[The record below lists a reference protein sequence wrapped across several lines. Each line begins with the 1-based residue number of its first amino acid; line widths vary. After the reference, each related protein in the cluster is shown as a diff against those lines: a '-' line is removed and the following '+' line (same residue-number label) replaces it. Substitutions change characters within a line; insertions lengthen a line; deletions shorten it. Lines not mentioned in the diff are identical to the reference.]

1 MQDSKT
7 TCNDSVKNEPK
18 PARNNRIHRR
28 FTNDNAYQEPLE
40 TISSDVKDIDWKSY
54 EEESNEFWSKN
65 TEKVSKE
72 LDLLS
77 NAPKPKR
84 DAKKEVKGN
93 IFSLLKPTPLNDK
106 KSTTNQNEEDIKSM
120 LHNKLEK
127 HELGCPNESKS
138 FLMLR
143 QIYQN
148 KQLDGLWDLFE
159 KCNGDVNWAIDILL
173 KDDSCVDTQMT
184 TNDNYIENFFNCNC
198 DESNLNKVSLKI
210 DKTNEDKESSPPEK
224 IPRYKSKKE
233 KIILSQEMLEAKR
246 AIEQQIVL
254 GEEHY
259 SDGIKKIR
267 NFRHGIESNGQNSIQ
282 QDIEVSKEENTSK
295 DHDDRDISPDIE
307 YEDMIEIDL
316 GTELIKQL
324 ESTFN
329 TESRPKYSL
338 DDFKTNIFMPK
349 SLAKQLY
356 ALWMESLYN
365 QIEEQKQ
372 KGIKEDEEFAHF
384 LQNSL
389 MSLKHSNRT
398 ENFKD
403 IMDMDLAWSL
413 YKSDSQNWK
422 NSTPTDLASHLTRLK
437 LYELFPN
444 IEKDTLLEILNA
456 HNNKF
461 SDTVE
466 VLKDTLKENLDQDI
480 QMKEINLLKEVKDE
494 NEKVSKCLVKFF
506 DLIFIDIPFDCIN
519 ITISAHGKN

>member
-1 MQDSKT
+1 MFPYVKVAVQYGYIIEILKPNNEWSKSPGILAAKNKHGVPKDKIQRMLMNFEPVTVDELIKINNLNYTVPIPQLRHYPPLEVYSFSNKNFNVEDKEYDVQSKAIENKEKQSETKDISTNNDFSTNLIGYGHNQSFITGELFSKNSNPISSTLKLEQNKPSNTENEKLNEISTLDTTSFGEQTDNQTNFQPQAQQVDNNNDSLNIWTDYDETPETCMQDSKT

-224 IPRYKSKKE
+224 IPRYKSKKR
-233 KIILSQEMLEAKR
+233 K
-246 AIEQQIVL
+246 
-254 GEEHY
+254 
-259 SDGIKKIR
+259 
-267 NFRHGIESNGQNSIQ
+267 
-282 QDIEVSKEENTSK
+282 
-295 DHDDRDISPDIE
+295 
-307 YEDMIEIDL
+307 
-316 GTELIKQL
+316 
-324 ESTFN
+324 
-329 TESRPKYSL
+329 
-338 DDFKTNIFMPK
+338 
-349 SLAKQLY
+349 
-356 ALWMESLYN
+356 
-365 QIEEQKQ
+365 
-372 KGIKEDEEFAHF
+372 
-384 LQNSL
+384 
-389 MSLKHSNRT
+389 
-398 ENFKD
+398 
-403 IMDMDLAWSL
+403 
-413 YKSDSQNWK
+413 
-422 NSTPTDLASHLTRLK
+422 
-437 LYELFPN
+437 
-444 IEKDTLLEILNA
+444 
-456 HNNKF
+456 
-461 SDTVE
+461 
-466 VLKDTLKENLDQDI
+466 
-480 QMKEINLLKEVKDE
+480 
-494 NEKVSKCLVKFF
+494 
-506 DLIFIDIPFDCIN
+506 
-519 ITISAHGKN
+519 